1 MPDFG
6 RQVFCLFGLP
16 FDAVGMDEAVRTLRQ
31 AARRRTR
38 CFLSTPNL
46 NFVRTAQTDAAFR
59 DSVLN
64 SDLSV
69 ADGMPLVWAA
79 RLLRIPLHERVAGSA
94 LFERLREI
102 EGRPIEVFFFGA
114 PDGVAERAGL
124 RLNASPSGL
133 HCAGF
138 DSPGFGTVED
148 MSGAERIARINASGA
163 EFVVV
168 SLGAR
173 KGQAWIER
181 NRDRLQAPLISHLGA
196 VVNFVAGNVTRA
208 PRWMQRSGLEWLWRV
223 KEEPA
228 LWRRYAADA
237 AALASLLVTQLLPY
251 ALHMRLRAPTPA
263 QLAAAKVLVGREAQ
277 GLTLE
282 LRGAWAEANATALRA
297 ALTRLASDDAAV
309 DVDLGAVTYID
320 AAVVALLALLRAH
333 CVRRDLGFRIRSM
346 SPSVRRVFRLCGASY
361 ALETA
366 LVPSA
371 AAAC

>member
-16 FDAVGMDEAVRTLRQ
+16 FDAVGMDEAVRRLRQ

-79 RLLRIPLHERVAGSA
+79 RLLRIPLPERVAGSA
-94 LFERLREI
+94 LFERLREND
-102 EGRPIEVFFFGA
+102 GRPIEVFFFGA
-114 PDGVAERAGL
+114 PDGVAERAAS
-124 RLNASPSGL
+124 RLNATSSGL

-138 DSPGFGTVED
+138 DSPGFGTVDD

-168 SLGAR
+168 SLGAC

-208 PRWMQRSGLEWLWRV
+208 PRWMQRSGMEWLWRI

-237 AALASLLVTQLLPY
+237 AALASLLVRQVLPY
-251 ALHMRLRAPTPA
+251 ALHVRLRAPTPA
-263 QLAAAKVLVGREAQ
+263 QLAAARLLIGREAQ
-277 GLTLE
+277 WLTLE
-282 LRGAWAEANATALRA
+282 LRGAWAEANAAALRA
-297 ALTRLASDDAAV
+297 ALTRLASEAAAV
-309 DVDLGAVTYID
+309 DVDLGAVTHVD
-320 AAVVALLALLRAH
+320 AAVVALLTLLRAH
-333 CVRRDLGFRIRSM
+333 CVRRDLGFRIRST

-361 ALETA
+361 ALEAA
-366 LVPSA
+366 LAPA
-371 AAAC
+371 AATAC